1 MYSLLERYNKAMSST
16 RTIKENIA
24 RITAGTP
31 QEAYPVL
38 SSYLENKRSRL
49 KRDLLSMLE
58 YMRDN
63 PRRTLY
69 GGERY
74 WTIPKQYMMI
84 QHGGTSKPWQSH
96 LVFFSLTG
104 LLERVKPN
112 GETKNREMAAAYLK
126 ALEEGTSPEIFYSC
140 HLYTAA
146 RMAQIEAKAR
156 RFKER
161 GVSLSDIRKTDI
173 IALYGPVTANLFYQD
188 TRTISAEDEEA
199 AQRIIAAIQEQITAR
214 GYALKA
220 EAIQAATRGTW
231 QREELYQKI
240 QHQAAQFTALCQDH
254 GLVYRR
260 ANKEECRAWGL
271 SYGAKVIITA
281 EI

>member
-1 MYSLLERYNKAMSST
+1 MIRTKGIERNIKTIMDGVDQT
-16 RTIKENIA
+16 R
-24 RITAGTP
+24 
-31 QEAYPVL
+31 YPVL
-38 SSYLENKRSRL
+38 SYYLENKRSRL

-112 GETKNREMAAAYLK
+112 GETKNREMAAAYKK

-146 RMAQIEAKAR
+146 RMAQIEAQAR

-173 IALYGPVTANLFYQD
+173 IALYGPATANLFYQD

-199 AQRIIAAIQEQITAR
+199 AQRIITAINEQIARR
-214 GYALKA
+214 GYAIKKEAVKA
-220 EAIQAATRGTW
+220 AARGTW
-231 QREELYQKI
+231 QRKELYQKI
-240 QHQAAQFTALCQDH
+240 QHQAAQFTGLCQDH
-254 GLVYRR
+254 GLSYRR
-260 ANKEECRAWGL
+260 ANKEECQMWGL
-271 SYGAKVIITA
+271 NYGAKIILPLK
-281 EI
+281 I